1 MATVIIPYTPPLAPS
16 TTSTS
21 STTTSTLCTSTIV
34 TNVQTLSAYKGIGIG
49 IPGFTY
55 QVTSANSNRVQ
66 ATGYIIKSLPL
77 VADGILYLNNVA
89 VTLNQVVSP
98 TDNGKLVYVPKTDA
112 DAQATFTFA
121 VQTNCGTGS
130 DTTITINVTTAPNP
144 DNCNCSTSTTSSTST
159 TTV

>member
-1 MATVIIPYTPPLAPS
+1 MATVIVPYIPPLAPS

-34 TNVQTLSAYKGIGIG
+34 TNAQTISAYKGIGKG
-49 IPGFTY
+49 LSAFTY

-66 ATGYIIKSLPL
+66 VTGYIIKTLPNAANG
-77 VADGILYLNNVA
+77 VLYLNNVA
-89 VTLNQVVSP
+89 VTANQVISP
-98 TDNGKLVYVPKTDA
+98 QDNGKLVYLPKTDA
-112 DAQATFTFA
+112 TAQGTFTFA

-130 DTTITINVTTAPNP
+130 DTTITVNVTAAPTP
-144 DNCNCSTSTTSSTST
+144 DNCNCGSTTSSSTST